1 MTGRNQTSNPEPN
14 GVRDCNLCSLREVLL
29 AVARKNGLRDYKFQV
44 EFLNPLNGEALD
56 ITKIDQFRSLDSSL
70 QDDHILVAISNCMHI
85 YIYSILYIFQVG
97 CITCLEKGNAC
108 LRSIS
113 FGDAA
118 QNLSMFSHTTWNMC
132 SAGKILCTSVDRR
145 KNYALFGGKGV
156 ELNLWDLENCSK
168 IWTAKPPP
176 SNSLGIF
183 YPTWFTTATFL
194 SEDIEKLWLGLT
206 IIRIV
211 FMILQH
217 KGDL

>member
-1 MTGRNQTSNPEPN
+1 MEKAHSISLQT
-14 GVRDCNLCSLREVLL
+14 RSLLEKEFWRRPMRFTCKLL
-29 AVARKNGLRDYKFQV
+29 AVARKNGL
-44 EFLNPLNGEALD
+44 
-56 ITKIDQFRSLDSSL
+56 
-70 QDDHILVAISNCMHI
+70 
-85 YIYSILYIFQVG
+85 VG

-118 QNLSMFSHTTWNMC
+118 QNLSMFSCTTWNIC

-194 SEDIEKLWLGLT
+194 SEDIEKLWLGRT